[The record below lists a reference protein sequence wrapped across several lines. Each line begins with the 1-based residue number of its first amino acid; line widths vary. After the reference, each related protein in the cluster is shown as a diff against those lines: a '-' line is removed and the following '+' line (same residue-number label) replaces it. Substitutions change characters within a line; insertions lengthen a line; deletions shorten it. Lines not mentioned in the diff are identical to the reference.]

1 VESLKHEDKLA
12 VFAGRKEAMDWIAD
26 LAGRL
31 AQDRRIFVFEN
42 LTLDDEK
49 VHEVSAEQLSRIEVG
64 SRTIVL
70 IINSAML
77 K

>member
-1 VESLKHEDKLA
+1 
-12 VFAGRKEAMDWIAD
+12 
-26 LAGRL
+26 
-31 AQDRRIFVFEN
+31 
-42 LTLDDEK
+42 